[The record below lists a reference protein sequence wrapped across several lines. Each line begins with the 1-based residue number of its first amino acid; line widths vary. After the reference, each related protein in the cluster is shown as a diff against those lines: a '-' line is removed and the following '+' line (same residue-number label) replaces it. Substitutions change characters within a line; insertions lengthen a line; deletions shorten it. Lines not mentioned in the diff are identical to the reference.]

1 MINVEA
7 VRQFHSQRQSADKP
21 LRRFR
26 NVKRT
31 AEGVAAVTFILAGC
45 ASPTSA
51 LTTVTV
57 TASPPQPAPTGRHLH
72 GAYSQPRRS
81 GTISTAPRLLQSALH
96 KASLATLGPI
106 VLGDCLAVVSRAF
119 LDPSVGVWGDRVI
132 NATLYF
138 DLHVDAKT
146 ATAVAA
152 SLLPSDAVQAG
163 SVEQH
168 NLNWSKYSDGSC
180 QFIAFTSNALAEAVR
195 KAVPDWNGGRNRADV
210 KLFTG
215 NVFIPDGADQPY
227 RSEAVHAATIGIS
240 GDSDGYNPGC

>member
-1 MINVEA
+1 VINVEA
-7 VRQFHSQRQSADKP
+7 VRQFHSERQSADKP

-31 AEGVAAVTFILAGC
+31 AAGVAAVTFILAGC

-57 TASPPQPAPTGRHLH
+57 TASPSQPAPTGPPSPRGLLSTEAEWDHLYGSATVAECVAQGFVGNI
-72 GAYSQPRRS
+72 GADR
-81 GTISTAPRLLQSALH
+81 AWRLPGGG
-96 KASLATLGPI
+96 LA
-106 VLGDCLAVVSRAF
+106 CVS
-119 LDPSVGVWGDRVI
+119 DPSVGVWGDRVI

-138 DLHVDAKT
+138 DLHVDSKT

-180 QFIAFTSNALAEAVR
+180 QFIAFTSDALAEAVR

-227 RSEAVHAATIGIS
+227 RSEAVSVAR
-240 GDSDGYNPGC
+240 